1 MTRTIAFIFNV
12 HAGGGAGRE
21 WLETNR
27 QAVETLAAGGHVT
40 VVESGA
46 QIQAAVDQALAQQ
59 CDAIVAG
66 GGDGT
71 LNAVAAKLVGLPIAF
86 GVLPLG
92 TLNHF
97 AKDAGIPID
106 PSEALSSIATGYTTQ
121 LDVGE
126 VNGHFFLN
134 NSSIGLYVD
143 LVRDRE
149 RQQTRLGRGKWP
161 AFAWAMVGTLRRY
174 PFLTVALTIDG
185 HAVLH
190 RTPFVFVG
198 NNAYRTE
205 GLQIGQ
211 RDGLRG
217 GALSAYVADHAGRW
231 RLLALGLRA
240 LLGRL
245 REARDFR
252 AFGATALR
260 VDTRH
265 RQLRVA
271 IDGELRRLDAP
282 LLYRVHAGALRVIV
296 PVQPLEDVM

>member
-1 MTRTIAFIFNV
+1 MKRTIAFIINV
-12 HAGGGAGRE
+12 HAGGSSGRE

-27 QAVETLAAGGHVT
+27 QAVEALAVGGPISL
-40 VVESGA
+40 VETGA
-46 QIQAAVDQALAQQ
+46 QIQAAVDQALAQK
-59 CDAIVAG
+59 CNAVVAG

-71 LNAVAAKLVGLPIAF
+71 LNAVAAKLAGLPIAF

-92 TLNHF
+92 TNHF
-97 AKDAGIPID
+97 ARDAGIPAD
-106 PSEALSSIATGYTTQ
+106 PLDALSAIAAGHTAQ
-121 LDVGE
+121 LDLGE

-161 AFAWAMVGTLRRY
+161 AFVWALVGTLRRY
-174 PFLTVALTIDG
+174 PFMTVALTIG
-185 HAVLH
+185 GRAVTH

-198 NNAYRTE
+198 NNAYLTE
-205 GLQIGQ
+205 GLQIG
-211 RDGLRG
+211 RRAGLRG
-217 GALSAYVADHAGRW
+217 GELSAYVADRAGRW

-252 AFGATALR
+252 AFSTTALR
-260 VDTRH
+260 VDTGH
-265 RQLRVA
+265 RQLPVA
-271 IDGELRRLDAP
+271 IDGELRRINAP
-282 LLYRVHAGALRVIV
+282 LLYRSHPGALRVIL
-296 PVQPLEDVM
+296 PAPPAKDGI